1 MKKVYFAC
9 SIRGG
14 RDDADIYS
22 ELVNI
27 IKKYAEIMTEIFADK
42 ELTTAGMAK
51 PSGEI
56 WSNDIKWI
64 GQADAI
70 IAEVTNPSLG
80 VGYEIAKA
88 EKMSKPILC
97 LFRPEGEKRL
107 SAMID
112 GSPSAIV
119 FEYDDLA
126 SAEHAI
132 ATFLGKVFKFKTSSE
147 LNMNSWSKSNPPT
160 HFGSEPIATSIFLHS

>member
-14 RDDADIYS
+14 RDDADWYGD
-22 ELVNI
+22 LVEV
-27 IKKYAEIMTEIFADK
+27 IKKYAELLTEIFADK
-42 ELTTAGMAK
+42 QLTTAGMSK

-88 EKMSKPILC
+88 EKMGKPILC
-97 LFRPEGEKRL
+97 LFRQEGERKL

-112 GSPSAIV
+112 GSPSATI
-119 FEYDDLA
+119 FEYEDLN

-132 ATFLGKVFKFKTSSE
+132 VTFL
-147 LNMNSWSKSNPPT
+147 SNLRR
-160 HFGSEPIATSIFLHS
+160 EVQ